1 LQFILLKGKEVK
13 YITFIYFQII
23 NSIMTKL
30 KVITNKIQDFREDIN
45 LFLYEYSNVTLK
57 DLKLINNTLK
67 TLDEVMKNVKITLP
81 ITN

>member
-1 LQFILLKGKEVK
+1 
-13 YITFIYFQII
+13 
-23 NSIMTKL
+23 MTKL